1 MLYLATASGPAA
13 RAAIA
18 AGRLGQ
24 MVTPDT
30 GNRIVEGARWV
41 LDNGCFGARWT
52 PQRWSAVLDRHMAT
66 PGCLF
71 AVVPDVV
78 ANAAATEDLWARLA
92 PILTESGMSTTGRR
106 RPARRR
112 AGGARR
118 SGWRRSRRPLKR
130 RGLCSLPKA
139 ARLGVCCQ
147 FPSHRVTSTSSR
159 TSPATSDSPAREPT
173 EEPDRRGKRRT
184 VPHDYCRSTPS
195 DLQSDRHAGT
205 CTDAPESLQAEE

>member
-78 ANAAATEDLWARLA
+78 ANAAATEDLWARLVSDTYGDRDEYYGPQA
-92 PILTESGMSTTGRR
+92 PSAAASRRRTALGMAPQPSTSQAARPVQPPESSTT
-106 RPARRR
+106 
-112 AGGARR
+112 R
-118 SGWRRSRRPLKR
+118 SL
-130 RGLCSLPKA
+130 LP
-139 ARLGVCCQ
+139 VPE
-147 FPSHRVTSTSSR
+147 PSSDVHVVTDFSG
-159 TSPATSDSPAREPT
+159 DI
-173 EEPDRRGKRRT
+173 
-184 VPHDYCRSTPS
+184 
-195 DLQSDRHAGT
+195 
-205 CTDAPESLQAEE
+205 